1 MNCPRCKSVALK
13 QDRLREAAITY
24 HAWACPQCTGLW
36 LSREELVRAEMEEK
50 PALFEFRQL
59 LGREAQAA
67 PLACPECQGALQK
80 LRSSRDHHVTMDVC
94 RKCEKVW
101 LDGGEL
107 KVIQT
112 ESLLALTVG
121 LFRWLKDP
129 EKKQR

>member
-1 MNCPRCKSVALK
+1 MKCPRCKSVALK
-13 QDRLREAAITY
+13 EDRLREAAITY
-24 HAWACPQCTGLW
+24 HAWACPTCKGLW
-36 LSREELVRAEMEEK
+36 LSREELVRAEMEEQ
-50 PALFEFRQL
+50 PALVEFRQL
-59 LGREAQAA
+59 LGKEKQAE
-67 PLACPECQGALQK
+67 PLACPECQGTLDK
-80 LRSSRDHHVTMDVC
+80 MTSHRDPHVTMDLC

-121 LFRWLKDP
+121 LFRWLRDP